1 MVPFG
6 LKVPVDSG
14 VVFPDGFLFHGVEPV
29 TDFDARGRVA
39 DDQSRDPDSGWRLWN
54 IRGSDLEP
62 RDPNAK
68 VWVSTEYKIRIA
80 AEQRPVPPAST
91 IPGLPPVIAFTGLM
105 LVPYVDSSKCGPG
118 NREVR
123 CRGRLAFSLRATG
136 MVAYRPDANSAVPG
150 SARPANKAA

>member
-14 VVFPDGFLFHGVEPV
+14 VVFPDGLLFLGVEPV

-39 DDQSRDPDSGWRLWN
+39 DDQARDPDTGLRLWHV
-54 IRGSDLEP
+54 RGSDLEQ
-62 RDPNAK
+62 RDPSAK
-68 VWVSTEYKIRIA
+68 VWVSSESKIRIA
-80 AEQRPVPPAST
+80 SEQRPVPPAAT
-91 IPGLPPVIAFTGLM
+91 IPGLPPLIAFTGLM

-118 NREVR
+118 NRDTR

-136 MVAYRPDANSAVPG
+136 MVAFRPEAG
-150 SARPANKAA
+150 TARPASKAA